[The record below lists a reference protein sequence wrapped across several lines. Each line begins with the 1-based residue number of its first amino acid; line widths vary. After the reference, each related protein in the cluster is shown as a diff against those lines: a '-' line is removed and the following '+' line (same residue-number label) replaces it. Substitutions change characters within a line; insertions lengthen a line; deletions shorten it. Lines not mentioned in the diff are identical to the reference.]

1 MPLNEPMNF
10 FDRFKKKRESGL
22 PDKYKDLITPEDYVL
37 VLETAKRYYTEQGVK
52 VIRIG
57 EGELVVKVNGKTQHC
72 FLDNLV
78 RMLAAYEKI
87 HWQEE
92 IYKHFN
98 KLRDPRKAAKYLN
111 NDFEYAAPML
121 RALIKGEKSQE
132 DPQDAFVSRF
142 DYPETTTFL
151 VIEFEQQFIYVSR
164 ENSAKW
170 NKTVDELFEIAIS
183 NTPVDE
189 VEARL
194 NTYCDKFP
202 TYVFLGHNFSASLML
217 DLPSRLPAAFG
228 TYGSMIV
235 MPTKG
240 TALAHPIE
248 RGDILELVETLTPMV
263 VKCYNEDP
271 GNITTNFYWRYGE
284 HIEKF
289 PTETSKE
296 GTTIR
301 LPGGLLTLLKD

>member
-1 MPLNEPMNF
+1 M
-10 FDRFKKKRESGL
+10 
-22 PDKYKDLITPEDYVL
+22 
-37 VLETAKRYYTEQGVK
+37 
-52 VIRIG
+52 IRIG
-57 EGELVVKVNGKTQHC
+57 EGELVVKTQGQTLHC

-78 RMLAAYEKI
+78 RQLSAQEKKD
-87 HWQEE
+87 WQEL
-92 IYKHFN
+92 IYGHLN
-98 KLRDPRKAAKYLN
+98 KLRDPRKAEKYLYE
-111 NDFEYAAPML
+111 DFESAAPML
-121 RALIKGEKSQE
+121 RALVKGEKSQE

-151 VIEFEQQFIYVSR
+151 VIEFEEQFIYVSR
-164 ENSAKW
+164 KNSAKW

-183 NTPVDE
+183 NTPGDE
-189 VEARL
+189 VQARRKI
-194 NTYCDKFP
+194 YCEKFP

-217 DLPSRLPAAFG
+217 DLPSWVPDAIGTFG
-228 TYGSMIV
+228 CMIV
-235 MPTKG
+235 MPAKG

-271 GNITTNFYWRYGE
+271 GSITTNFYWRYGE

-289 PTETSKE
+289 PTEKSQD
-296 GTTIR
+296 GTVIR